1 MSQAKDAPLGDANS
15 IVLFDQE
22 TMSGITPGVRT
33 RIFQRVRLRAVGIRA
48 GDDSQADAGV
58 VWARLLWHVEDSD
71 AETASEDLPTGA
83 IEGALCTVH
92 LREDEGDAWAIEPLL
107 TLANVSADGFLA
119 ALCDALFATGWR
131 LQTCGSCRWWQPGP
145 VRQVDGLPVGHC
157 RFAGDSPVAD
167 GTPEALAIQ
176 SMLALDCTDWTEAV
190 GDEWPPAES
199 TAVENAG
206 SVPPALPKHAESA
219 ATGGFLSRLGARFGR
234 RSGVRGDA
242 RSDRGPQPSAQSW
255 QEKLVE
261 RSGVGAGTEPCFA
274 CQGRIAN
281 LGSLTVATPEG
292 DKQTYSVWRC
302 RTCYGAYLN
311 SWIDRWE
318 RLDNLETDERIYR
331 LAPAKACEFLAVIDG
346 VVDGDHPAGRE
357 HRGEQRRWFEAQ
369 IEEIDPLSHQIKH
382 GR

>member
-1 MSQAKDAPLGDANS
+1 MSQAKDAPFGDANS

-33 RIFQRVRLRAVGIRA
+33 RIFQRVRLRAVGA
-48 GDDSQADAGV
+48 QAGGDDRTDGGTA
-58 VWARLLWHVEDSD
+58 WARLLWHVEDSD
-71 AETASEDLPTGA
+71 AEGETASEDLPAKT

-92 LREDEGDAWAIEPLL
+92 LREDEGDSWSIEPLL
-107 TLANVSADGFLA
+107 TLANVSADGFPA
-119 ALCDALFATGWR
+119 ALSDALFATGWR

-157 RFAGDSPVAD
+157 RLVGDSPIAG

-176 SMLALDCTDWTEAV
+176 SMLALDCTDWAAAA
-190 GDEWPPAES
+190 GNEWPAADS
-199 TAVENAG
+199 SAVENAG

-219 ATGGFLSRLGARFGR
+219 AAGGFLSRLGARL
-234 RSGVRGDA
+234 GVRSERD
-242 RSDRGPQPSAQSW
+242 PQPASNSQSW

-318 RLDNLETDERIYR
+318 RLDNLETDERVYR
-331 LAPAKACEFLAVIDG
+331 VAPVKACTFLAVIDG
-346 VVDGDHPAGRE
+346 VVGGDHPAGRE
-357 HRGEQRRWFEAQ
+357 HRDEQRRWFEAQ
-369 IEEIDPLSHQIKH
+369 IKVLDPLSHQIKH